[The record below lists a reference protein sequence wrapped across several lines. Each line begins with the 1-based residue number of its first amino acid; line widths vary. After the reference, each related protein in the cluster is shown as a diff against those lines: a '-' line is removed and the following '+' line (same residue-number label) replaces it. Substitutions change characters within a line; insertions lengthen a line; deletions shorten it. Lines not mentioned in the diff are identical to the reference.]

1 MADLS
6 NQLAEAEAAY
16 HALMTGQS
24 VAELRD
30 QNGELIRYTPA
41 NASRLLAYI
50 QSLKQQRPE
59 LEQSQRQGRALLW
72 DKRIDLQQQAD
83 LRAGRVPQT
92 AYVYYAYAPK
102 PGAHPD
108 ALDAE

>member
-30 QNGELIRYTPA
+30 SNGELVRYTPA
-41 NASRLLAYI
+41 SASRLLVYI
-50 QSLKQQRPE
+50 NSLKQQLGLLP
-59 LEQSQRQGRALLW
+59 SGAFAPGRAFF
-72 DKRIDLQQQAD
+72 
-83 LRAGRVPQT
+83 
-92 AYVYYAYAPK
+92 
-102 PGAHPD
+102 
-108 ALDAE
+108 